1 VASGG
6 ELLPELLHDVVLAP
20 PRMSVMAARLCAM
33 AEKDEIP
40 ELTDTEK
47 VRWEAAKRAI
57 SGMAKA
63 LAAGTIDDE
72 GLLATHSQI
81 RSIDL
86 DMSRVIDSLH
96 VPEDAGEHAR
106 ALERILRR
114 IPPRWGRWISC
125 DRGWY
130 PLIVRIDEQLSG
142 LDPDYAVHQIK
153 EKYGG
158 LRYYFQP
165 SGGVTKSVRDAMGA
179 VVRAAETESDRTCER
194 CGCSG
199 HPRVRQGWHKTLCD
213 DCASALGFETARA
226 GGEEG

>member
-1 VASGG
+1 
-6 ELLPELLHDVVLAP
+6 
-20 PRMSVMAARLCAM
+20 MSVVTARLCAV
-33 AEKDEIP
+33 ADDEIP

-47 VRWEAAKRAI
+47 CRWEAAKRAI
-57 SGMAKA
+57 SGMAEA
-63 LAAGTIDDE
+63 FAAGTIDDE

-96 VPEDAGEHAR
+96 IPEDAGEHAQT
-106 ALERILRR
+106 LERVLRR

-130 PLIVRIDEQLSG
+130 PLIVRVDEQLAD
-142 LDPDYAVHQIK
+142 LDPGYAVHQIK
-153 EKYGG
+153 EKFGG

-165 SGGVTKSVRDAMGA
+165 SDGVAKSVRDAMAA

-194 CGCSG
+194 CGRSG
-199 HPRVRQGWHKTLCD
+199 RPRVHQGWHKTLCD
-213 DCASALGFETARA
+213 VCAADLGFEAAGR
-226 GGEEG
+226 GGESTR

>member
-1 VASGG
+1 MV
-6 ELLPELLHDVVLAP
+6 
-20 PRMSVMAARLCAM
+20 ARLCVM

-63 LAAGTIDDE
+63 FAAGTIDDE

-96 VPEDAGEHAR
+96 VPEDAGEHAQ
-106 ALERILRR
+106 ALERIMRR

-130 PLIVRIDEQLSG
+130 PLIVRVDERLAD
-142 LDPDYAVHQIK
+142 LDPGYAVHQIK
-153 EKYGG
+153 EKFGG
-158 LRYYFQP
+158 LRYYFQR
-165 SGGVTKSVRDAMGA
+165 SDGVAKSVRDAMA
-179 VVRAAETESDRTCER
+179 TVVRAAEIESDRTCER
-194 CGCSG
+194 CGRSG
-199 HPRVRQGWHKTLCD
+199 RPRVRQGWHKTLCD
-213 DCASALGFETARA
+213 VCAAGLGFEAAGR
-226 GGEEG
+226 GGESTR